1 MTSHPPN
8 TRLNPLLPA
17 LMFAAV
23 LVFAWWAYGLGTTG
37 GWHFDDR
44 ANLSGLEQIEDLT
57 SGLIF
62 STSGIAG
69 PLKRPV
75 ALASFALQAQ
85 SWPDHPENLLRV
97 NVYIHLLNGVL
108 VFWLAGLLAGLATNK
123 TEQGRRWGFAL
134 AVAAAWVLS
143 PFLASASLMA
153 VQRMTLLAATF
164 MFAGLGGYL
173 LGRRRMA
180 NRPRSGLLL
189 ALFSLG
195 AGTLLAAFAKENG
208 ALLPTLVL
216 LCEIFVTRRGKTAL
230 PPLPRPVFH
239 LLLTLPTLFILGYL
253 TWRGITGAGY
263 GNRHFDVGQRLLTQS
278 RVVVDY
284 IFALL
289 AQRACTVT
297 Y

>member
-1 MTSHPPN
+1 MTPHPPN
-8 TRLNPLLPA
+8 SRLKPLLPA
-17 LMFAAV
+17 LMFAGV

-44 ANLSGLEQIEDLT
+44 ANLNGREPVEDSP

-62 STSGIAG
+62 TTSGLAG

-97 NVYIHLLNGVL
+97 NVFIHLFNGVL

-123 TEQGRRWGFAL
+123 TEQGRHWGFAL

-164 MFAGLGGYL
+164 MFAGMGGYL
-173 LGRRRMA
+173 HGRRRMA
-180 NRPRSGLLL
+180 THPRSGLLL

-208 ALLPTLVL
+208 ALLPVLVL
-216 LCEIFVTRRGKTAL
+216 LDRKSTRLNSSHVA
-230 PPLPRPVFH
+230 
-239 LLLTLPTLFILGYL
+239 ISY
-253 TWRGITGAGY
+253 
-263 GNRHFDVGQRLLTQS
+263 
-278 RVVVDY
+278 
-284 IFALL
+284 
-289 AQRACTVT
+289 
-297 Y
+297 